1 MNNATASIVIP
12 AHNEQAA
19 LARTLTTLLDTALP
33 GEFEI
38 VVVCNGCTDRTR
50 EISEGFAEQGVKTL
64 ALDEPS
70 KIAALN
76 AGDAAVTSM
85 PRIYIDADIQI
96 TTDSIRRLVTSL
108 NAGALAAAP
117 HAQLDLTGSS
127 ALVRS
132 YFKIWTRLSHVSR
145 GLGSGVYALSA
156 DGRSLFGEF
165 PDVLADDYF
174 VYSVVGGD
182 DRVTPIDAISTVEQ
196 PRSIRDL
203 ARRRLRIEHGNAEL
217 RVKGMSAAP
226 AGSELIRIV
235 RGHPILLPNAAL
247 YAAIHLWAR
256 QRVRRKSSTDLGWI
270 RDESTRMDGG
280 AG

>member
-1 MNNATASIVIP
+1 MNDATASIVIP

-64 ALDEPS
+64 ALDEP
-70 KIAALN
+70 
-76 AGDAAVTSM
+76 SM

-182 DRVTPIDAISTVEQ
+182 DRVTPVDAIATVEQ